1 MENQDRARY
10 EWLALR
16 CQAGDPGAFEDL
28 VVVMERPLL
37 YYATSLTGNKDDGL
51 DVLQDVWIRV
61 LRRIGELREPAALRA
76 WLYRIT
82 HGVAVDRIRRS
93 RTRERAEEDQYAE
106 FDESE
111 EPSFAEEDAAAIHAA
126 LGEIGLKHREV
137 LVLHF
142 LQDLS
147 MADIGQIVGCS
158 EGTVRSRIFYGKK
171 AMKEILE
178 RGGYGKAK

>member
-1 MENQDRARY
+1 MENEDRARY

-16 CQAGDPGAFEDL
+16 CQAGDRGAFEDL
-28 VVVMERPLL
+28 VAVMERPLL
-37 YYATSLTGNKDDGL
+37 YYATSLTGNPDDGL

-82 HGVAVDRIRRS
+82 HGVAIDRMRRAIA
-93 RTRERAEEDQYAE
+93 RERAEEDQYAE
-106 FDESE
+106 FDEAD

-126 LGEIGLKHREV
+126 LSEIGLKHREV

-147 MADIGQIVGCS
+147 MADIGQIVGCT
-158 EGTVRSRIFYGKK
+158 EGTVRSRIFYGKR
-171 AMKEILE
+171 AMKEILK

>member
-1 MENQDRARY
+1 MENEDRARY

-16 CQAGDPGAFEDL
+16 CQAGDPGAFED
-28 VVVMERPLL
+28 VIAVMERPLL
-37 YYATSLTGNKDDGL
+37 YYATSLTGNPDDGL
-51 DVLQDVWIRV
+51 DVLQNVWIRV

-76 WLYRIT
+76 WLYRMT
-82 HGVAVDRIRRS
+82 HGIAVDRIRRNRS
-93 RTRERAEEDQYAE
+93 RERVEKEQYAE
-106 FDESE
+106 FDEAE

-147 MADIGQIVGCS
+147 MADIGKIVGCA
-158 EGTVRSRIFYGKK
+158 EGTVRTRIFYGKK
-171 AMKEILE
+171 AMKEILK
-178 RGGYGKAK
+178 RGGYGKDK

>member
-1 MENQDRARY
+1 MESEDRARY

-28 VVVMERPLL
+28 VAVMERPLL
-37 YYATSLTGNKDDGL
+37 YYATSLTGNPDDGV
-51 DVLQDVWIRV
+51 DVLQDVWIRAF
-61 LRRIGELREPAALRA
+61 RRIGELREPAALRA
-76 WLYRIT
+76 WLYRMT
-82 HGVAVDRIRRS
+82 HGIAIDRMRRT
-93 RTRERAEEDQYAE
+93 RTREKAEEAE
-106 FDESE
+106 RADFNEADEPE
-111 EPSFAEEDAAAIHAA
+111 FAAEDAEAIHAA
-126 LGEIGLKHREV
+126 LGEIGLRHREV

-147 MADIGQIVGCS
+147 MADIGKIVGCS

-171 AMKEILE
+171 AMKEILK

>member
-1 MENQDRARY
+1 
-10 EWLALR
+10 
-16 CQAGDPGAFEDL
+16 
-28 VVVMERPLL
+28 
-37 YYATSLTGNKDDGL
+37 
-51 DVLQDVWIRV
+51 VWIKV

-82 HGVAVDRIRRS
+82 HSLAIDRVRRKIS
-93 RTRERAEEDQYAE
+93 REQAEEAELAE
-106 FDESE
+106 FSEAE
-111 EPSFAEEDAAAIHAA
+111 EPQFAAEDAAAIHEA

-137 LVLHF
+137 MVLHF

-147 MADIGQIVGCS
+147 MADIGKIVGCS

-178 RGGYGKAK
+178 RGGYGKDK

>member
-1 MENQDRARY
+1 MDSEDRARY

-16 CQAGDPGAFEDL
+16 CQARDPGAFEDL
-28 VVVMERPLL
+28 VAVMERPLL
-37 YYATSLTGNKDDGL
+37 YYATSLTGNLDDGL
-51 DVLQDVWIRV
+51 DVLQDVWIGAF
-61 LRRIGELREPAALRA
+61 RRIGELREPAALRA
-76 WLYRIT
+76 WLYRMT
-82 HGVAVDRIRRS
+82 HGIAIDRMRR
-93 RTRERAEEDQYAE
+93 TIARERVEEKELAGFNE
-106 FDESE
+106 AE

-142 LQDLS
+142 LEDLS
-147 MADIGQIVGCS
+147 MADIGKIVGCL

-171 AMKEILE
+171 AMKEILK

>member
-1 MENQDRARY
+1 MDAEERARY

-28 VVVMERPLL
+28 VAVMERPLL
-37 YYATSLTGNKDDGL
+37 YYASSLTGNQDDGL
-51 DVLQDVWIRV
+51 DVLQDVWMRV
-61 LRRIGELREPAALRA
+61 FRRIGELREPAALRA
-76 WLYRIT
+76 WLYRLT
-82 HGVAVDRIRRS
+82 HGVAVDRIRRNRS
-93 RTRERAEEDQYAE
+93 RERTEEEHYADFNE
-106 FDESE
+106 AE
-111 EPSFAEEDAAAIHAA
+111 EPSFAEEDAAAIHEA

-147 MADIGQIVGCS
+147 MADIAQIVDCS

-171 AMKEILE
+171 AMKEILK
-178 RGGYGKAK
+178 RGGYGK